1 MLKLSALVVSLAL
14 AAVVLVAQRP
24 APLTLIGHYELTGA
38 PAGHFD
44 HLAVDLRGHRLFAA
58 DEGGAVEVVSLTTGK
73 LLHSITAVQ
82 EPHGVLYR
90 ADLSRLYV
98 TDGGAGLLRMFDGAT
113 YSEVGSVKLWDDA
126 DSVGYNPRTHLLYVD
141 SGGGDLH
148 QTFSHFSTV
157 NTTTAKL
164 VHDMQV
170 DGDTIEAMA
179 LAPNSALIYLNV
191 RSKNEIAL
199 IDRKQHKVTATW
211 PIQGASTNVAMAL
224 DAAHHRLFV
233 GCRSGQMVVFDT
245 ETGKQLQALGLDK
258 TVDDMVY
265 DPASGRIYAATDGM
279 IDVYQEESPDKY
291 SMTEV
296 PSGPL
301 GKTALLV
308 PSLHRYY
315 VAVPKTGKSEAQIL
329 VFRVN

>member
-1 MLKLSALVVSLAL
+1 MRKVLLLVVSVAL
-14 AAVVLVAQRP
+14 ASAAGLAQGR

-44 HLAVDLRGHRLFAA
+44 HVAVDLGGHRLFAA

-73 LLHSITAVQ
+73 LIHSITAVQ
-82 EPHGVLYR
+82 EPHAVLYR
-90 ADLSRLYV
+90 GDVNRLYV
-98 TDGGAGLLRMFDGAT
+98 TDGGAGLLRIFDGTT
-113 YSEVGSVKLWDDA
+113 YKQTGSVKLWDDA
-126 DSVGYNPRTHLLYVD
+126 DSVGYNPRSHMLHVD

-157 NTTTAKL
+157 NTTSGKL
-164 VHDMQV
+164 VNDMQV

-179 LAPNSALIYLNV
+179 LAADGVIYLNV
-191 RSKNEIAL
+191 RSKNEIAV
-199 IDRKQHKVTATW
+199 IDSHQHKVTATW
-211 PIQGASTNVAMAL
+211 PVQGATTNVAMAL
-224 DAAHHRLFV
+224 DAAHQRLFV

-245 ETGKQLQALGLDK
+245 ATGKQLQALPLGK

-265 DPASGRIYAATDGM
+265 DAASGRIYAATDGAV
-279 IDVYQEESPDKY
+279 DVFREVTPDKY
-291 SMTEV
+291 EMTAV

-308 PSLHRYY
+308 PALHRYY
-315 VAVPKTGKSEAQIL
+315 VAVPKAGKTEAEIL